1 MDGNTTSNEEDEFID
16 ALKDEMPEVFKNI
29 DFNFDQLDDID
40 VLLQDVI
47 KTKDI
52 EKMQQLKK
60 EVDDATN
67 KIEQSEGLVLK
78 LENEIIECTKFD
90 LFGDDEDFEDAVAAA
105 GTALLTI
112 VLLAI
117 IIPVVICIC
126 IGVCCCACNKTCCF
140 APK

>member
-1 MDGNTTSNEEDEFID
+1 
-16 ALKDEMPEVFKNI
+16 MPVDMGMCVDI
-29 DFNFDQLDDID
+29 FDYEP
-40 VLLQDVI
+40 I
-47 KTKDI
+47 KTG
-52 EKMQQLKK
+52 EKCG
-60 EVDDATN
+60 DND
-67 KIEQSEGLVLK
+67 
-78 LENEIIECTKFD
+78 ENEIIECTKFD

-117 IIPVVICIC
+117 LIPVVICIC